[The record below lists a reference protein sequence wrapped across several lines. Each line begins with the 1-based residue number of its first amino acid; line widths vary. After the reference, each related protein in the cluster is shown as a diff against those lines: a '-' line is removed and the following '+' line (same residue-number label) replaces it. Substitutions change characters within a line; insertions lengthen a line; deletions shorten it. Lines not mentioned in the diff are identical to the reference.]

1 MDDVADSLSVLT
13 EGSALTAARLTT
25 YRSRHAMLS
34 SVRDFHPQQL
44 NFQTQFCQATLGMGA
59 TVWATYPPSG
69 SENLR
74 EFLTAS
80 AATAGAGAGA
90 LAGAK
95 LGSLFGPIG
104 TGLGA
109 LGGGIAGGIGG
120 GVATHGALTD
130 DNGEAI
136 EIFPT
141 SDDGPDWWTGTG
153 VVPMVA
159 QVEGAAILAFSPRAI
174 QWWLFKS
181 QTHAWFPTP
190 AFDKES
196 VVQRSAPESSESDGL
211 WTFGRVGDGYVGLY
225 SAREPS
231 WTTDGPWAGR
241 ELVAEGDGNV
251 FIIQVGDREQF
262 GSYAS
267 FVDRVSGARI
277 NVSDIGD
284 DDTQCSYDVPGGK
297 RLELHLDGR
306 QVRYGGPGIS
316 SRFPRFESPYLD
328 GHRVGHRT
336 WRYTIA
342 YDGRSLH
349 HDFSGLK
356 TDGPR
361 AKVIREVDAPPRDRR
376 DLDFLA
382 IARRGAIKVWAEN
395 SIEACR
401 HSLEV
406 EGANALAID
415 VCLTADGHAVAWHDW
430 DPDSLPAVLRRL
442 GLADVGRYKPVA
454 PASTSPFWRPTNG
467 LRLSELR
474 ANYGYEPTNALDAA
488 PPPPAVP
495 TLREIVDVVG
505 NWPGLRHLVINAQVP
520 GEQAGHD
527 GELMLRAILN
537 ALPAAPAF
545 RTTILSPAQEVV
557 RVMRSALPSGD
568 ARVRLGW
575 HSVVAEPPRQ
585 PASAFDPSAAP
596 VAPPS
601 AVAEAIS
608 LGTTVVSMGRPPL
621 ASTPGSIDIVSPV
634 RFEAW
639 NWDAFN
645 FNPRK
650 NQGRQID
657 LFLAGPIDNPLE
669 QRWLVDEE
677 ISGLMTNEI
686 PQLVRIVAGLISW
699 PGFFGQGPRRH
710 RARGDTH
717 TSDSRLTP
725 PERVVALANQAAMNS
740 RMADSVCSGSSSGRL
755 WLPGRLWPLTSIATS
770 RHSRSG
776 S

>member
-1 MDDVADSLSVLT
+1 MGDLSAF
-13 EGSALTAARLTT
+13 E
-25 YRSRHAMLS
+25 Y
-34 SVRDFHPQQL
+34 
-44 NFQTQFCQATLGMGA
+44 
-59 TVWATYPPSG
+59 
-69 SENLR
+69 ENLR

-153 VVPMVA
+153 VAPMVA
-159 QVEGAAILAFSPRAI
+159 QVEGAAILAFSPAPFSGGSSRVRR
-174 QWWLFKS
+174 
-181 QTHAWFPTP
+181 TP
-190 AFDKES
+190 GS
-196 VVQRSAPESSESDGL
+196 RRPPSTRSRSSQRSAPESSESDGL

-361 AKVIREVDAPPRDRR
+361 AKVIREVDARPRDRR
-376 DLDFLA
+376 DLEFLA

-401 HSLEV
+401 HSLDV

-442 GLADVGRYKPVA
+442 GLAD
-454 PASTSPFWRPTNG
+454 
-467 LRLSELR
+467 
-474 ANYGYEPTNALDAA
+474 
-488 PPPPAVP
+488 
-495 TLREIVDVVG
+495 
-505 NWPGLRHLVINAQVP
+505 
-520 GEQAGHD
+520 
-527 GELMLRAILN
+527 
-537 ALPAAPAF
+537 
-545 RTTILSPAQEVV
+545 
-557 RVMRSALPSGD
+557 
-568 ARVRLGW
+568 
-575 HSVVAEPPRQ
+575 
-585 PASAFDPSAAP
+585 
-596 VAPPS
+596 
-601 AVAEAIS
+601 IS
-608 LGTTVVSMGRPPL
+608 R
-621 ASTPGSIDIVSPV
+621 
-634 RFEAW
+634 
-639 NWDAFN
+639 
-645 FNPRK
+645 
-650 NQGRQID
+650 
-657 LFLAGPIDNPLE
+657 
-669 QRWLVDEE
+669 
-677 ISGLMTNEI
+677 
-686 PQLVRIVAGLISW
+686 
-699 PGFFGQGPRRH
+699 
-710 RARGDTH
+710 
-717 TSDSRLTP
+717 
-725 PERVVALANQAAMNS
+725 
-740 RMADSVCSGSSSGRL
+740 
-755 WLPGRLWPLTSIATS
+755 
-770 RHSRSG
+770 
-776 S
+776 